1 MGGAVSKT
9 VRRSYPKPGRVPA
22 TEPTNKNRLPESHRT
37 KEIERDDTGDPHFLA
52 NLSRL
57 GPVCVSLSMETSRPD
72 PMGSTTN
79 RLLEPRAKP
88 EFEALSPHLS
98 KNHPYSSTLTELLN
112 QRKSA
117 RTKEDLEELSK
128 DFDIELDKLES
139 LARFITSPSVIST
152 AIDSVG
158 IDGEGSI
165 TTAVWVE
172 PDSVKL

>member
-1 MGGAVSKT
+1 M
-9 VRRSYPKPGRVPA
+9 
-22 TEPTNKNRLPESHRT
+22 EPTPPESMS
-37 KEIERDDTGDPHFLA
+37 
-52 NLSRL
+52 SR
-57 GPVCVSLSMETSRPD
+57 
-72 PMGSTTN
+72 TN
-79 RLLEPRAKP
+79 RLFESRAKP

-98 KNHPYSSTLTELLN
+98 RNHPYSSTLTKLLN

-117 RTKEDLEELSK
+117 RTKKDLERLSK

-158 IDGEGSI
+158 TDGEGSI

-172 PDSVKL
+172 PDVDL